1 MTTIDTAEAGFFGAL
16 AGDWWDPQGSSA
28 MLHRINP
35 LRLRYI
41 RDKLL
46 ARGGD
51 PRARHLL
58 AGTTALDVGCG
69 AGLLTEPLA
78 RMGAT
83 VTGIDAAPE
92 NVAAASAHAAAGGLA
107 IAYRAVAVE
116 DLAGEG
122 TAFDLV
128 TCMEV
133 IEHVADRAA
142 FLRSLRTLTADTGM
156 LVMSTPNRTALS
168 YATVI
173 VGAERITQTIPRGAH
188 DWHKFVTPEEL
199 TAELAA
205 AGFRVTDTIG
215 MTWRPGDGVRP
226 RPRHVGQL
234 LPDGGAGLDQHR
246 AAASG
251 TFSDGCACSDDG
263 SGDGCA
269 CSARADHGACPDGHA
284 ACPSGRGAFR
294 HGRRRRSAR
303 WPPRRSPVP
312 RPPRRRGSSV

>member
-1 MTTIDTAEAGFFGAL
+1 MRRREGWRSPTARS
-16 AGDWWDPQGSSA
+16 P
-28 MLHRINP
+28 
-35 LRLRYI
+35 
-41 RDKLL
+41 
-46 ARGGD
+46 
-51 PRARHLL
+51 
-58 AGTTALDVGCG
+58 
-69 AGLLTEPLA
+69 
-78 RMGAT
+78 
-83 VTGIDAAPE
+83 
-92 NVAAASAHAAAGGLA
+92 
-107 IAYRAVAVE
+107 VE

-215 MTWRPGDGVRP
+215 MTWRPGTGFV
-226 RPRHVGQL
+226 L
-234 LPDGGAGLDQHR
+234 
-246 AAASG
+246 
-251 TFSDGCACSDDG
+251 
-263 SGDGCA
+263 
-269 CSARADHGACPDGHA
+269 
-284 ACPSGRGAFR
+284 GRDMSVNYYLTA
-294 HGRRRRSAR
+294 
-303 WPPRRSPVP
+303 VP
-312 RPPRRRGSSV
+312 A